1 MNDAPTTTLVC
12 AFIDGPLQGRLIA
25 ADLEK
30 HDHTDRK
37 TGAYYVRETV
47 TRGGVLVSYFRL
59 RAPVLTKGAGLTP
72 QASMSLAVRSQPEQ

>member
-1 MNDAPTTTLVC
+1 MADASGTTLVC
-12 AFIDGPLQGRLIA
+12 AFIDGPLQGQMIA

-47 TRGGVLVSYFRL
+47 TRDGALVSYFRL
-59 RAPVLTKGAGLTP
+59 RKAHHA
-72 QASMSLAVRSQPEQ
+72 